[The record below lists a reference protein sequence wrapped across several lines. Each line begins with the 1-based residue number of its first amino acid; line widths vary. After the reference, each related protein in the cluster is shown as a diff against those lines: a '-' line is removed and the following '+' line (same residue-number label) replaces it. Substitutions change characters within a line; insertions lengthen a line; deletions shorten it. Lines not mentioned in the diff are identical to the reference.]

1 MNAKERK
8 EKAALVD
15 ALTTAQE
22 CLESILED
30 TDGPDGVYGERTPNP
45 LLVKIRAALALAKAG
60 AQ

>member
-30 TDGPDGVYGERTPNP
+30 TDGPDGVYGERMPNP
-45 LLVKIRAALALAKAG
+45 LLVQIRAALALAKAG
-60 AQ
+60 A